1 MQRMKATLNGDP
13 SQSIVYL
20 MPMQNQ
26 TMNGFVYSKYFN
38 KAFRFHNE
46 YQMLSAMDDLFDSVA
61 FPQALL
67 ERRSFLNRKIKKII
81 KKADDGMEEITENSL
96 KNEKT
101 TFVVHVQY
109 RQNATWQGSITWVE
123 QNRTQNFRSSLEML
137 KLMEEASN
145 QGKVEVVDWNYR
157 EQDF

>member
-13 SQSIVYL
+13 SRSIIYL
-20 MPMQNQ
+20 MPMQNK
-26 TMNGFVYSKYFN
+26 TMNGFIYSKYFN
-38 KAFRFHNE
+38 KTFQFYNE

-61 FPQALL
+61 FPQALF
-67 ERRSFLNRKIKKII
+67 EKRSFLSRKIKKII
-81 KKADDGMEEITENSL
+81 IKADDGMEEIAENAL
-96 KNEKT
+96 QNEKT

-137 KLMEEASN
+137 KLMEEAST
-145 QGKVEVVDWNYR
+145 QGEVEVVDWNYH
-157 EQDF
+157 D

>member
-13 SQSIVYL
+13 SRSIIYL
-20 MPMQNQ
+20 MPMQNK
-26 TMNGFVYSKYFN
+26 TMNGFIYSKYFN
-38 KAFRFHNE
+38 KTFQFYNE

-61 FPQALL
+61 FPQALF
-67 ERRSFLNRKIKKII
+67 EKRSFLSRKIKKII
-81 KKADDGMEEITENSL
+81 IKADDGMEEIAENAL
-96 KNEKT
+96 QNEKT

-145 QGKVEVVDWNYR
+145 QGEVEVVDWNYH
-157 EQDF
+157 D